1 MIRYCHIQR
10 NRLSLAFEKMDTND
24 LISRL
29 SNHLLRSPA
38 RMSILGFALLIAVGT
53 VLLMLPASAVGPP
66 MGVVDALFMSTSASC
81 VTGLSV
87 MDIGR
92 QLTLFGQLIILLL
105 IQLGGL
111 GILTVST
118 LLLMMM
124 KGRPTLSGQALIKD
138 TFTYG
143 EGKQT
148 VASVLRAIFITAFCI
163 EAAGAVCLYL
173 RTAPDAGWGP
183 AAYPAV
189 FHAVSA
195 FCNAGFALYPDSF
208 VAYREDWV
216 VNGVVSALIIIG
228 GIGFVVIADLK
239 SRFIGRKTTLKR
251 LSLHSRLALSA
262 SALLILF
269 GALAILLMEW
279 NNTLSPLTIPG
290 RVLAALF
297 QSVSARTAGFNTLDM
312 GIMANETLFM
322 FCILMFIGACPGS
335 CGGGVKTTTVA
346 GLAVLGFSRLRG
358 FSRPQVFRRTLTEA
372 SMSKAASVVMIS
384 ALIITLAVM
393 ALMMSELGGRS
404 HNQTRGLFLELF
416 FEAVS
421 AFGTV
426 GLSTGVTGALS
437 PLGRIT
443 IVALMFVGRLGPMV
457 IGLAVSRERI
467 SRVNYAEEN
476 IMIG

>member
-1 MIRYCHIQR
+1 
-10 NRLSLAFEKMDTND
+10 MDDNI
-24 LISRL
+24 LISQL
-29 SNHLLRSPA
+29 SIHLLRSPA
-38 RMSILGFALLIAVGT
+38 RVAILGFALLISVGT
-53 VLLMLPASAVGPP
+53 TLLMLPASATGAP

-87 MDIGR
+87 LDIGR
-92 QLTLFGQLIILLL
+92 QLTLFGQLVILLL
-105 IQLGGL
+105 IQVGGL

-124 KGRPTLSGQALIKD
+124 KRRPTLSGQAIIKD

-148 VASVLRAIFITAFCI
+148 VASVLKAIFLTAFSI
-163 EAAGAVCLYL
+163 EAAGTLCLYL
-173 RTAPDAGWGP
+173 RTAPVAGWGQ

-195 FCNAGFALYPDSF
+195 FCNAGFSLYQDSF
-208 VAYREDWV
+208 VGYREDWI
-216 VNGVVSALIIIG
+216 VNGVLSALIIIG
-228 GIGFVVIADLK
+228 GIGFVVIADVKNSLFSGK
-239 SRFIGRKTTLKR
+239 ATTKH

-262 SALLILF
+262 SALLILL
-269 GALAILLMEW
+269 GTLAILYMEW
-279 NNTLSPLTIPG
+279 NNTLATLRVPG
-290 RVLAALF
+290 RLLAALF

-322 FCILMFIGACPGS
+322 LCVLMFIGACPGS

-346 GLAVLGFSRLRG
+346 GLAVLGVSRLRG

-372 SMSKAASVVMIS
+372 SISKATSVVMVS
-384 ALIITLAVM
+384 AAVITLAIMV
-393 ALMMSELGGRS
+393 LMVSELGGVS
-404 HNQTRGLFLELF
+404 HTQTRGRFLDLF
-416 FEAVS
+416 FETIS

-426 GLSTGVTGALS
+426 GLSTGITDTLT
-437 PLGRIT
+437 PFGRIT
-443 IVALMFVGRLGPMV
+443 LTALMFIGRLGPMV

-467 SRVNYAEEN
+467 NRFQFAEEN